1 MSVASNRS
9 ELPATP
15 GAVGALRF
23 RPLSPN
29 IGVEVQGIDLRQP
42 MDEATFRAIEAA
54 WHANCIIFFRDQKLD
69 EDEQVAFTSRFG
81 PLAQVLNRHGG
92 ASKHHPG
99 VMFVSNIRENGEL
112 IGALPDGE
120 MMFHSDQCYIER
132 PCYAT
137 LLYAIEI
144 PKQGGNTLFANMYKA
159 YEALPAAIK
168 TRLQGMYAEH
178 VYDYGNA
185 PTQKGA
191 VTEAARRYAHPVFRT
206 HPAAGKKALYVNRLM
221 TDHIIGMERA
231 ESDQIL
237 AMLFDVI
244 ENPAWIY
251 EHKWRIGDLL
261 MWDNR
266 CTTHARTDFD
276 VAERRLLRRSV
287 VLGEKPY

>member
-1 MSVASNRS
+1 MSVAPDRS
-9 ELPATP
+9 EPFAIQS
-15 GAVGALRF
+15 ASDALRF
-23 RPLSPN
+23 RALSPN

-42 MDEATFRAIEAA
+42 MDDATFRAIEAA
-54 WHANCIIFFRDQKLD
+54 WHANCIILFRDQTLN
-69 EDEQVAFTSRFG
+69 EDEQVAFTARFG
-81 PLAQVLNRHGG
+81 PLAQVLNKHGG

-99 VMFVSNIRENGEL
+99 VMFVSNIRENGQL

-159 YEALPAAIK
+159 YDALPAAMK

-178 VYDYGNA
+178 IYDYGSA

-191 VTEAARRYAHPVFRT
+191 VTEAARRFAHPVFRT
-206 HPAAGKKALYVNRLM
+206 HPATGKKALYVNRLM
-221 TDHIIGMERA
+221 TDQIVGMDRT
-231 ESDQIL
+231 ESDQTL
-237 AMLFDVI
+237 ATMFDVI

-251 EHKWRIGDLL
+251 EHKWRVGDLL

-276 VAERRLLRRSV
+276 ASERRLLRRCV
-287 VLGEKPY
+287 VLGERPY